1 MAWLMLAISI
11 LFEISGTVFLKV
23 SDGMARLWPAVGVG
37 VCYTLSFWLFAVAVR
52 RIDLAVGYAI
62 WSAIGTAGIA
72 LISVSHFGESM
83 SWIKIAS
90 LALIVAGVVGLNLHV
105 SQEH

>member
-11 LFEISGTVFLKV
+11 AFEIAGTVFLKI
-23 SDGMARLWPAVGVG
+23 SDGMARLWPATGV
-37 VCYTLSFWLFAVAVR
+37 VLCYTLSFWLFAIAVR

-62 WSAIGTAGIA
+62 WSAVGTSGIA

-83 SWIKIAS
+83 GRLKIAS
-90 LALIVAGVVGLNLHV
+90 LALIIIGVVGLNLQQQH
-105 SQEH
+105 

>member
-11 LFEISGTVFLKV
+11 VLEIAGTVFLKV
-23 SDGMARLWPAVGVG
+23 SDGMARLWPATGVIA
-37 VCYTLSFWLFAVAVR
+37 CYSISFWLFALAVR

-62 WSAIGTAGIA
+62 WSSFGTAGIA

-83 SWIKIAS
+83 GWIKIAS
-90 LALIVAGVVGLNLHV
+90 LGLIVIGVVGLNLPQH
-105 SQEH
+105 Q